1 MNGQKSS
8 LGNGSCH
15 VGQLL
20 YLPWW
25 AGGTPRPG
33 EALTL
38 FYQWW
43 RSAQGF
49 PGSGPVR
56 LFFSCSSV
64 LWGCRVRVCPPSGA
78 VPVLLGWPDSQLC
91 VGNFP
96 SLRLHPA
103 QFSRVGEVL
112 PQANPYSGLF
122 FERTVPAFAVNSVFL
137 AVKPKKYCM
146 RNNWKLM
153 LFFVLAE
160 TRVESFTHYNYWGT
174 WIIYTLLLILTYSP
188 LLFLDM
194 FLSLQNFQL
203 KLTRVWVAFWGV
215 MSFWS
220 RH

>member
-1 MNGQKSS
+1 MTRFLVTSS
-8 LGNGSCH
+8 APHHLPVCEWPEEFSGKWFMPCGPAAVPAL
-15 VGQLL
+15 VG
-20 YLPWW
+20 W
-25 AGGTPRPG
+25 GTPRPG

-49 PGSGPVR
+49 HGSGPVR

-78 VPVLLGWPDSQLC
+78 VPVLLGWPDSQLS

-146 RNNWKLM
+146 RNN
-153 LFFVLAE
+153 
-160 TRVESFTHYNYWGT
+160 
-174 WIIYTLLLILTYSP
+174 
-188 LLFLDM
+188 
-194 FLSLQNFQL
+194 
-203 KLTRVWVAFWGV
+203 
-215 MSFWS
+215 
-220 RH
+220 